1 MNDQNHFRVSVKGI
15 AIDET
20 GRFLLAKEDNGKW
33 ELLGGGLDHNEDPIT
48 CLKRELKEET
58 GLEVIEVSP
67 TPKYFVTAPKVGR
80 EGFVANVI
88 YEVKLKDLDFTPS
101 DECVELRFFSVEEA
115 KREDLFPQVAKFI
128 EVFNPAHLIYERGN
142 ND

>member
-1 MNDQNHFRVSVKGI
+1 MNDQNHYRVSVKGI

-48 CLKRELKEET
+48 ALKREIKEET
-58 GLEVIEVSP
+58 GLEINEVSA
-67 TPKYFVTAPKVGR
+67 TTKYFVTAPKVGR

-88 YEVKLKDLDFTPS
+88 YEIKLKDLNFTPS
-101 DECVELRFFSVEEA
+101 DECVELRFFTVEEA
-115 KREDLFPQVAKFI
+115 KKEDIFPQVAKFI
-128 EVFNPAHLIYERGN
+128 EVFNPELHT
-142 ND
+142 

>member
-33 ELLGGGLDHNEDPIT
+33 ELLGGGLDHGEDPIAA
-48 CLKRELKEET
+48 LKREIKEET
-58 GLEVIEVSP
+58 GLEIIEVSV

-80 EGFVANVI
+80 EGYVANVI
-88 YEVKLKDLDFTPS
+88 YEMKLKDLNFTPS
-101 DECVELRFFSVEEA
+101 DECVELRFFNVEEA
-115 KREDLFPQVAKFI
+115 QREDLFPQVAEFI
-128 EVFNPAHLIYERGN
+128 KVFNSELHT
-142 ND
+142 

>member
-48 CLKRELKEET
+48 ALKREIKEET
-58 GLEVIEVSP
+58 GLEVTDVSP

-80 EGFVANVI
+80 EGYVANVI
-88 YEVKLKDLDFTPS
+88 YEIKLKDLKFIPS
-101 DECVELRFFSVEEA
+101 DECVELKFFYVEEA
-115 KREDLFPQVAKFI
+115 KQEELFPQVTKFV
-128 EVFNPAHLIYERGN
+128 EVFNPDLHV
-142 ND
+142 

>member
-1 MNDQNHFRVSVKGI
+1 MNDQNHYRVSVKGI

-48 CLKRELKEET
+48 ALKREIKEET
-58 GLEVIEVSP
+58 GLEINEVSA
-67 TPKYFVTAPKVGR
+67 TTKYFVTAPKVGR

-88 YEVKLKDLDFTPS
+88 YEIKLKDLNFTPS
-101 DECVELRFFSVEEA
+101 DECVELR
-115 KREDLFPQVAKFI
+115 
-128 EVFNPAHLIYERGN
+128 
-142 ND
+142 

>member
-1 MNDQNHFRVSVKGI
+1 MNEQNHFRVSVKGV

-20 GRFLLAKEDNGKW
+20 GRFLLAKEDNGMW
-33 ELLGGGLDHNEDPIT
+33 ELLGGGLDHGEDPIAA
-48 CLKRELKEET
+48 LKREFKQET
-58 GLEVIEVSP
+58 GLEVIEVSA

-80 EGFVANVI
+80 EGYVANVI

-115 KREDLFPQVAKFI
+115 QKEKLFPQVAEFI
-128 EVFNPAHLIYERGN
+128 KVFNPELHI
-142 ND
+142 

>member
-20 GRFLLAKEDNGKW
+20 GRFLLAKEDNGMW
-33 ELLGGGLDHNEDPIT
+33 ELLGGGLDHGEDPIAA
-48 CLKRELKEET
+48 LKREFKEET
-58 GLEVIEVSP
+58 GLEVIEVSA

-101 DECVELRFFSVEEA
+101 DECVELRFFNVEEA
-115 KREDLFPQVAKFI
+115 QKEDLFPQVAEFI
-128 EVFNPAHLIYERGN
+128 KVFKPDLHT
-142 ND
+142 

>member
-20 GRFLLAKEDNGKW
+20 GRFLLAKEDNGMW
-33 ELLGGGLDHNEDPIT
+33 ELLGGGLDHGEDPIAA
-48 CLKRELKEET
+48 LKREFKEET
-58 GLEVIEVSP
+58 GLEVIEVSATP
-67 TPKYFVTAPKVGR
+67 TYFVTAPKVGR

-101 DECVELRFFSVEEA
+101 DECVELRFFNVEEA
-115 KREDLFPQVAKFI
+115 QKEELFPQVAEFI
-128 EVFNPAHLIYERGN
+128 KVFNPELHI
-142 ND
+142 

>member
-1 MNDQNHFRVSVKGI
+1 MNDQNHYRVSIKGI
-15 AIDET
+15 AVDET

-33 ELLGGGLDHNEDPIT
+33 ELLGGGLDHGEDPIVA
-48 CLKRELKEET
+48 LKREIKEET
-58 GLEVIEVSP
+58 GLEITEVSA

-88 YEVKLKDLDFTPS
+88 YEVKLKDLNFTPS

-115 KREDLFPQVAKFI
+115 KKVDLFPQVERFI
-128 EVFNPAHLIYERGN
+128 EVFDPELHT
-142 ND
+142 

>member
-15 AIDET
+15 SIDET

-48 CLKRELKEET
+48 ALKREIKEET
-58 GLEVIEVSP
+58 GLEIIKVSS

-80 EGFVANVI
+80 EGYVANVI
-88 YEVKLKDLDFTPS
+88 YEVKLKDLNFTPS
-101 DECVELRFFSVEEA
+101 DECMELRFFNKDEA
-115 KREDLFPQVAKFI
+115 MKEDLFPQVEKFI
-128 EVFNPAHLIYERGN
+128 EVFNPELHI
-142 ND
+142 

>member
-15 AIDET
+15 AVDET

-33 ELLGGGLDHNEDPIT
+33 ELLGGGLEHNEDPIAA
-48 CLKRELKEET
+48 LKREFKEET
-58 GLEVIEVSP
+58 GLEVVEVSA

-88 YEVKLKDLDFTPS
+88 YEVKLKDLKFTAS

-115 KREDLFPQVAKFI
+115 RKEDLFPQVAKFI
-128 EVFNPAHLIYERGN
+128 EVFNPELHI
-142 ND
+142 